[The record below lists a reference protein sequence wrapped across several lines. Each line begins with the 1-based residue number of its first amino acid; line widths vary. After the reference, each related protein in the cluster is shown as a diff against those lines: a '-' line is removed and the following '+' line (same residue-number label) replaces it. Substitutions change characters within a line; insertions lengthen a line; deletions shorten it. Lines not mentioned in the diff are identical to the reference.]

1 MTDYADLTNLADIL
15 KNVYGEGITN
25 QFADEKVTYNQF
37 PKSDRKPGGKGY
49 VFGIRYA
56 RSQSVGARAESVY
69 LPDPFTGT
77 KDQGTITPKYI
88 YGSIRLTGP
97 GIEAAKA
104 NTMAFVDGLADEM
117 DDIYQS
123 IIVDLNRQCHGD
135 GFGLLATLSSAAA
148 AVTTATW
155 IATCDNDTGVMYVQE
170 GMVLDVYNAAGT
182 AIMTTCAAHRVS
194 AVFPATKIVK
204 FERDTTG
211 LTWKA
216 HHPISTIRGTAN
228 RDSTVVTL
236 SLLVKMG
243 ARLATHSTTDTQYE
257 ICGLDGLF
265 DDGTLLASFEGIT
278 VASYPKW
285 AANVIDN
292 SAVNRELSIDLMLN
306 ALDVTRERSGK
317 SVKIIRMG
325 LGQRRKYANLLL
337 PDVRYAPMQ
346 LRGGY
351 EVLTFSGGDGSVEI
365 LVDPLTQ
372 KNKMYFDPGD
382 VIKKYE
388 LTPLGW
394 GNLDGNQMH
403 RNAGYDEWDL
413 FLRIYTQLGVEMRNC
428 LTVLDDLVEPTVY

>member
-1 MTDYADLTNLADIL
+1 MTAYADLTNLADIL

-25 QFADEKVTYNQF
+25 QFQDEKVTYNQF

-56 RSQSVGARAESVY
+56 RTQSVGARAESIP

-97 GIEAAKA
+97 GIEMAKG
-104 NTMAFVDGLADEM
+104 NTMAFVDSLADEM

-135 GFGLLATLSSAAA
+135 GFGLIATTSAAL
-148 AVTTATW
+148 TTATAATW
-155 IATCDNDTGVMYVQE
+155 AATCDNDTGVMYAQE
-170 GMVLDVYNAAGT
+170 GMVLDLYNSVT
-182 AIMTTCAAHRVS
+182 LNQSVCAHRVS
-194 AVFPATKIVK
+194 GIFPSTKVIVF
-204 FERDTTG
+204 ESDSTG
-211 LTWKA
+211 LTYKA
-216 HHPISTIRGTAN
+216 NHPITAVQA
-228 RDSTVVTL
+228 VVNHVSTL
-236 SLLVKMG
+236 SSTGMLLVKMG
-243 ARLATHSTTDTQYE
+243 ARLATHSTTATQYE

-265 DDGTLLASFEGIT
+265 DDGTLLASFEGIYPAT
-278 VASYPKW
+278 NPKW

-306 ALDVTRERSGK
+306 ACDLTRERSGK
-317 SVKIIRMG
+317 SVKIIRTG

-337 PDVRYAPMQ
+337 PDVRYAPTKLQ
-346 LRGGY
+346 GGY

-372 KNKMYFDPGD
+372 KNKLYFDPGD

-394 GNLDGNQMH
+394 GNLDGDQMH
-403 RNAGYDEWDL
+403 RRAGFDEWDL
-413 FLRIYTQLGVEMRNC
+413 FLRIYSQLGTEMRNC
-428 LTVLDDLVEPTVY
+428 LTVLKDLVEPTTY